1 MLTSNLTEDWF
12 RSVVL
17 TIASMLL
24 PWLVSPEFGFE
35 LFLNVKNLAHEKGT
49 LPTELH
55 VKSDMC
61 TVTEAQLVWYV

>member
-1 MLTSNLTEDWF
+1 MISGVDYSQYVPSL
-12 RSVVL
+12 V
-17 TIASMLL
+17 
-24 PWLVSPEFGFE
+24 VSPEFGFE

-61 TVTEAQLVWYV
+61 TVTVAQLVWYV